1 MLLRDIHQ
9 RLQAAVA
16 QPAFHPLKPL
26 WGVIH
31 LRRHRAD
38 HHNGFCP
45 APRRLLYRH
54 RVADTTVKIAYPL
67 QQRAGAV
74 ESRDRAGCAD
84 DIQPVLF
91 LRRKVTRRIVI
102 ATAGAHPELFAGI
115 EQS

>member
-54 RVADTTVKIAYPL
+54 RVADTAVKIAYPL
-67 QQRAGAV
+67 QQGAGAV
-74 ESRDRAGCAD
+74 ESG
-84 DIQPVLF
+84 
-91 LRRKVTRRIVI
+91 I
-102 ATAGAHPELFAGI
+102 ALDARMISSQFSFCGEK
-115 EQS
+115 